1 MAVYA
6 VKYNPSGAYIPGA
19 TQVGTLAV
27 AIGDVDYT
35 TGGWVAGVPDDNG
48 YVIYSDTTSL
58 GLTGRTTAS
67 FSANLAQDFTPTFYR
82 SKSKTDSSLLELINK
97 IPGNTQSFN
106 NINDAK
112 AWLNNAA
119 HVNILGGTYSGG
131 GTSSPGPTASYLITI
146 KEVGSNV
153 VMAGSGTLNIDDLT
167 LVAGA
172 TGPMG
177 GAGLGVNSATFI
189 LGANGGYYDL
199 YSGILTNPGN
209 FGTGSGIGSN
219 SSAGDIVGLIY
230 NGAPPHMLIVPVGY
244 NSGSYL
250 TSSQTF
256 NNKSFSSLGLAT
268 GTYSYT
274 WGTGSNAEIL
284 SVVVGGTASGGGGG
298 GATGS
303 GWQFYY
309 NEGAIGGTPPPLNNG
324 EIIFFYNTAQTITY
338 NPNYSGIGSFQILI
352 NENQSDG
359 SSSLSAFNTLVSSGG
374 TVALSQ
380 GSNTAIYSGGVGVY
394 FVQNFGGSNALII
407 NAQAA
412 TLVQP
417 ASTTFTSGTPITLS
431 IS

>member
-6 VKYNPSGAYIPGA
+6 VKYNPSGNYIPGA

-27 AIGDVDYT
+27 AIGDVDYS
-35 TGGWVAGVPDDNG
+35 TGGWYGGVPDDNG

-58 GLTGRTTAS
+58 NLTGRTTA
-67 FSANLAQDFTPTFYR
+67 NGVGTAQSGRPTFYR
-82 SKSKTDSSLLELINK
+82 SKFKTDSSLLELINR

-106 NINDAK
+106 NINDARS
-112 AWLNNAA
+112 WLSATTHANL
-119 HVNILGGTYSGG
+119 IGGTYSGG
-131 GTSSPGPTASYLITI
+131 GTSSPGPTTSYLITLT
-146 KEVGSNV
+146 EVGSNV
-153 VMAGSGTLNIDDLT
+153 VMAGSGTLNIDGLT

-177 GAGLGVNSATFI
+177 GSGIGINTATFI
-189 LGANGGYYDL
+189 LGAAGGYYDL
-199 YSGILTNPGN
+199 YSGILTHPNN
-209 FGTGSGIGSN
+209 FGTGSGGAA
-219 SSAGDIVGLIY
+219 SSSTGDIVGVIY
-230 NGAPPHMLIVPVGY
+230 NMAPPHMLIVPSGY

-256 NNKSFSSLGLAT
+256 NSQTFNSLGLVA

-298 GATGS
+298 GTGA

-309 NEGAIGGTPPPLNNG
+309 AEGVIGGTPPPLNNG
-324 EIIFFYNTAQTITY
+324 DIIFYNQSNATITY
-338 NPNYSGIGSFQILI
+338 NPNYPGGGANFNILL

-374 TVALSQ
+374 TIALSQ
-380 GSNTAIYSGGVGVY
+380 GSNTVIYSGGAGIY
-394 FVQNFGGSNALII
+394 YVQNFGGPNALMI

-417 ASTTFTSGTPITLS
+417 ASSTFTSGTPITIS